1 MTQLMDPPATDQA
14 ADAPVKLHGI
24 IAEFETVNDVMH
36 AAKKAR
42 DEGFKYWDVHSPF
55 PVHGI
60 DSAMGI
66 RPTILP
72 WIVLICGITGTVVGL
87 ALTLGTM
94 ATDWIDLPGLPGAAA
109 PIRGYRFL
117 ISGKPF
123 NSLPAFIPVIFET
136 TILLSAFGAV
146 FGMLGLNRLPKLY
159 NPLLKSNNFRRSTA
173 DRFFIEVQARDA
185 RFDKDKT
192 AEFLKGLGAVS
203 VELIED
209 D

>member
-1 MTQLMDPPATDQA
+1 MTQVMDPPDISTTTGSPA
-14 ADAPVKLHGI
+14 KLHGI
-24 IAEFETVNDVMH
+24 IAEFETVNDIMH
-36 AAKKAR
+36 AAKKTR
-42 DEGFKYWDVHSPF
+42 DEGYKHWDVHSPF
-55 PVHGI
+55 PIHGI
-60 DSAMGI
+60 DAAIGI

-72 WIVLICGITGTVVGL
+72 WVVLACGLTGTIVGL
-87 ALTLGTM
+87 GLVLGTM

-146 FGMLGLNRLPKLY
+146 FGMLIMNRLPKLA
-159 NPLLKSNNFRRSTA
+159 NPLLKSMNFRRSTA
-173 DRFFIEVQARDA
+173 DRFFIEVQARDR

-203 VELIED
+203 VDLIED
-209 D
+209 

>member
-1 MTQLMDPPATDQA
+1 MTQVMDPPQIESATG
-14 ADAPVKLHGI
+14 APGKLHGI
-24 IAEFETVNDVMH
+24 IAEFETVNDIMH
-36 AAKKAR
+36 ASKKVR

-60 DSAMGI
+60 DAAIGI

-72 WIVLICGITGTVVGL
+72 WIVLACGLTGMIVGL
-87 ALTLGTM
+87 LLTLGTM

-123 NSLPAFIPVIFET
+123 NSLPAFIPVVFET

>member
-1 MTQLMDPPATDQA
+1 MAQVLDSPDISTAS
-14 ADAPVKLHGI
+14 DAPAKLHGI
-24 IAEFETVNDVMH
+24 IAEFETVNDIMR
-36 AAKKAR
+36 AAKKTR
-42 DEGFKYWDVHSPF
+42 DEGFKRWDVHSPF
-55 PVHGI
+55 PIHGI
-60 DSAMGI
+60 DAAIGI

-72 WIVLICGITGTVVGL
+72 WIVLACGLTGTMVGL
-87 ALTLGTM
+87 MLVLGTM
-94 ATDWIDLPGLPGAAA
+94 ATDFDVPGLPGAVA
-109 PIRGYRFL
+109 PIRGYKFL

-146 FGMLGLNRLPKLY
+146 FGMLIMNRLPKLA
-159 NPLLKSNNFRRSTA
+159 NPLLKSVNFRRSTA
-173 DRFFIEVQARDA
+173 DRFFIEVEARDR

-209 D
+209 

>member
-1 MTQLMDPPATDQA
+1 MTQVMDPPAIDTA
-14 ADAPVKLHGI
+14 TGAPSKLHGI
-24 IAEFETVNDVMH
+24 IAEFETVNDIMH

-42 DEGFKYWDVHSPF
+42 DEGYKYWDVHSPF

-72 WIVLICGITGTVVGL
+72 WIVLICGMTGTVVGL
-87 ALTLGTM
+87 SLALGTM
-94 ATDWIDLPGLPGAAA
+94 ATDWSDLPGLPGAAA

-123 NSLPAFIPVIFET
+123 NSLPAYIPIIFET

-146 FGMLGLNRLPKLY
+146 FGMLLLNRLPKLY
-159 NPLLKSNNFRRSTA
+159 NPLLKSMNFRRSTA
-173 DRFFIEVQARDA
+173 DRFFIEVQARDP
-185 RFDKDKT
+185 RFDQEKT
-192 AEFLKGLGAVS
+192 AEFLKGIGAVS